1 MARNRRLY
9 LSIFGNCTRDL
20 SKTDSLQAGRTFC
33 EYDENQLAAISSGS
47 VDSRLCALRFGR
59 RMAAAY
65 CPSQM
70 VERRIL
76 GSYCC
81 GPDRLGYLHFLALLT
96 PPPLVRNR
104 FLCHLPVTDA
114 L

>member
-1 MARNRRLY
+1 
-9 LSIFGNCTRDL
+9 
-20 SKTDSLQAGRTFC
+20 
-33 EYDENQLAAISSGS
+33 
-47 VDSRLCALRFGR
+47 
-59 RMAAAY
+59 
-65 CPSQM
+65 M